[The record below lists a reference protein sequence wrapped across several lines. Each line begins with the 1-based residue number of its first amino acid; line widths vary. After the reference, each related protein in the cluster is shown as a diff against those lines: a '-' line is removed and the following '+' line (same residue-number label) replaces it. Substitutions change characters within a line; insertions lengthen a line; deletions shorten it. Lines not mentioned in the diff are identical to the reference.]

1 MPDDQR
7 DSSTRTNHLALWL
20 KSGSVADT
28 LQKAKNYPYRELLHY
43 LGPAFLVSVG
53 YMDPGNWATDLE
65 GGSRFNYSLLWVLLL
80 SNLMA
85 ILLQTLAAK
94 LGIVTGRDLAQ
105 CCRDRFRRPVALM
118 LWVTAELAMI
128 ATDLAEFLGSA
139 IGIYLLF
146 GIPLLTATLITGLD
160 VLLILALQRYGYRVV
175 EFVIIGLV
183 TVIGWAYVM
192 EVLLS
197 KPEWGEVLY
206 HTLVPTIEARSIYVA
221 IGMLGATVMPH
232 NLYLHS
238 AIIQTRIIR
247 GRATSPARKR
257 RLFQFAIIDSV
268 LALNAAFLVNASI
281 VVMAAAV
288 FFRRGIAVLSIEE
301 AHATLTPLLG
311 PFSALVFALALLCAG
326 LSSST
331 TGTMAGQVV
340 MEGFLNLRIRPWL
353 RRLVTRLI
361 TMVPAVLAIA
371 AGWQPMKILVL
382 SQVVLSFQLPF
393 AIIPLIMFTSSR
405 KLMGE
410 HVNKRI
416 TTGLA
421 VVVTATILFLNGLLL
436 FQAFGGEF

>member
-1 MPDDQR
+1 MTTENDAPRKPNQLVLR
-7 DSSTRTNHLALWL
+7 L
-20 KSGSVADT
+20 KSSNAIGT
-28 LQKAKNYPYRELLHY
+28 LRKAKHYPYRELLHY

-65 GGSRFNYSLLWVLLL
+65 GGSRFNYSLIWVLLL

-85 ILLQTLAAK
+85 ILLQTLSAK

-105 CCRDRFRRPVALM
+105 CCRERFSRPTSLL
-118 LWVTAELAMI
+118 LWVTAEFAMI

-146 GIPLLTATLITGLD
+146 KIPLLTATLITGLD
-160 VLLILALQRYGYRVV
+160 VLLILALQRYGYRIV
-175 EFVIIGLV
+175 EFVIIGFV
-183 TVIGWAYVM
+183 TVIGWAYVV
-192 EVLLS
+192 EVFLA
-197 KPEWGEVLY
+197 KPEWGLVFY
-206 HTLVPTIEARSIYVA
+206 HTFVPTINSESIYIA

-238 AIIQTRIIR
+238 AIIQSRLIR
-247 GRATSPARKR
+247 GQDNASILKRK
-257 RLFQFAIIDSV
+257 LFRYAIIDSA

-281 VVMAAAV
+281 VIMAAAA
-288 FFRRGIAVLSIEE
+288 FFRRGIEVVSIEQ

-311 PFSALVFALALLCAG
+311 PFSAFIFALALLSAG

-353 RRLVTRLI
+353 RRLVTRLV
-361 TMVPAVLAIA
+361 TMVPAIFAIA
-371 AGWQPMKILVL
+371 AGWNPMKILVL

-393 AIIPLIMFTSSR
+393 AIIPLIMFTSNR

-410 HVNKRI
+410 YANKPR
-416 TTGLA
+416 TTFLA
-421 VVVTATILFLNGLLL
+421 VAVAAIIIFLNGLLL
-436 FQAFGGEF
+436 YEAFGGKF